1 MTNRGFGPTAL
12 GVFMSRRWKAIGVLA
27 VAAVVAAIAVAA
39 AAAHSGAS
47 HASTLNIMG
56 FGTNGDDVAMNRFHI
71 AQKAIAPVQ
80 VSAPNGGFNEQQFLA
95 DLASKQVPDLV
106 YWDRA
111 FVGTYAAK
119 GALMPLTSCI
129 RSQHINLSQYRQA
142 AIGPV
147 TYKGV
152 VYGIPEFFD
161 VRTIIVDTKVADQ
174 SGVTGK
180 MLNTKNLATLKQA
193 ALKMYKHNGSQVT
206 RIGFDPKLPEF
217 FPLWAKAFG
226 VDILSKDGLHPHLND
241 PRAIAALTYA
251 NSLIQ
256 AQGGYN
262 AFLAFRNTW
271 DFFGSDN
278 QVDKNQVGA
287 WPMEE
292 WYYNVLASASPN
304 VSVAAIPFRNHIGGI
319 INYSTGSAWSIPKGS
334 KNYAAACKWMKA
346 MTATKTWVTVANIR
360 KAKYA
365 QKHQFWTGLFTAN
378 AKADAIINKPTAGEP
393 RQWSSI
399 INTVEHAEKYSF
411 ALPASPAS
419 AQFNTAWTNA
429 VNRVL
434 QGQQSPKQALDQ
446 AQKEAVQAIKAA
458 AKK

>member
-1 MTNRGFGPTAL
+1 
-12 GVFMSRRWKAIGVLA
+12 MSRRWKGVGSL
-27 VAAVVAAIAVAA
+27 VAAVALLLAAVAGSA
-39 AAAHSGAS
+39 AGAHKSGA
-47 HASTLNIMG
+47 ASGTLNIMG

-71 AQKAIAPVQ
+71 AQQAVAPVK
-80 VSAPNGGFNEQQFLA
+80 VNAPNGGFNEQQFLT
-95 DLASKQVPDLV
+95 DIASKQVPDLV
-106 YWDRA
+106 YWDRSY
-111 FVGTYAAK
+111 VGTYAAK
-119 GALMPLTSCI
+119 GALLPLTNCI
-129 RSQHINLSQYRQA
+129 SNQHIDMSQYRQA
-142 AIGPV
+142 ALGPV

-161 VRTIIVDTKVADQ
+161 VRTIIVDTNVADD

-180 MLNTKNLATLKQA
+180 MLNTQNTATLKAA

-217 FPLWAKAFG
+217 FPLWAKVFG
-226 VDILSKDGLHPHLND
+226 VDILGKDGVTPHLND

-271 DFFGSDN
+271 DFFGGDN

-292 WYYNVLASASPN
+292 WYYNVLASASPT
-304 VSVAAIPFRNHIGGI
+304 VHVAAIPVRNHIGGI
-319 INYSTGSAWSIPKGS
+319 INYSTGSAWSIPKGA
-334 KNYAAACKWMKA
+334 KNAAAACKWMKA

-365 QKHQFWTGLFTAN
+365 QNHQFWTGLFTAN
-378 AKADAIINKPTAGEP
+378 ANADAIINKPTAGEP
-393 RQWSSI
+393 KQWSSI
-399 INTVEHAEKYSF
+399 LNTVEHAEKYSF
-411 ALPASPAS
+411 AIPASPAS
-419 AQFNTAWTNA
+419 AQFQTAWTNA

-434 QGQQSPKQALDQ
+434 QGQQTPKQALDQ
-446 AQKEAVQAIKAA
+446 AQAEAVAAIKAA
-458 AKK
+458 TKK

>member
-1 MTNRGFGPTAL
+1 
-12 GVFMSRRWKAIGVLA
+12 MSRRWKGVGVLA
-27 VAAVVAAIAVAA
+27 AAVALLAVVAGTA
-39 AAAHSGAS
+39 SGAHRS
-47 HASTLNIMG
+47 GAASGTLNIDG
-56 FGTNGDDVAMNRFHI
+56 FGTNGDDVAMTRYHI
-71 AQKAIAPVQ
+71 AQKAVAPVT
-80 VSAPNGGFNEQQFLA
+80 VNAPNGGFNEQQFLA
-95 DLASKQVPDLV
+95 DLASKQVPDLL
-106 YWDRA
+106 YWDRS

-129 RSQHINLSQYRQA
+129 KSQNIDLSQYRKA
-142 AIGPV
+142 ALAPV

-161 VRTIIVDTKVADQ
+161 VRTIIVDTNVADQ

-180 MLNTKNLATLKQA
+180 MLNTQNTATLKAA
-193 ALKMYKHNGSQVT
+193 ALKMYKHNGGQVT

-241 PRAIAALTYA
+241 PRAISALTYA

-271 DFFGSDN
+271 DFFGGDN
-278 QVDKNQVGA
+278 QVAKNQIGA

-292 WYYNVLASASPN
+292 WYYNVLASSSPSVHVAS
-304 VSVAAIPFRNHIGGI
+304 IPFRNRIGGI
-319 INYSTGSAWSIPKGS
+319 INYTTGSAWSIPKGS
-334 KNYAAACKWMKA
+334 KNPTAACKWMKA
-346 MTATKTWVTVANIR
+346 MTSVSTWLAAANNR
-360 KAKYA
+360 KATYA
-365 QKHQFWTGLFTAN
+365 KKGQFWTGLYTAN
-378 AKADAIINKPTAGEP
+378 AKADAKINTPTAGEP
-393 RQWSSI
+393 KQWASI
-399 INTVEHAEKYSF
+399 INTVERAERYSF
-411 ALPASPAS
+411 SLPASPAS

-434 QGQQSPKQALDQ
+434 QGQQTPKQALDQ
-446 AQKEAVQAIKAA
+446 AQKEAVAAIKAA
-458 AKK
+458 TK

>member
-1 MTNRGFGPTAL
+1 MKG
-12 GVFMSRRWKAIGVLA
+12 RWKAFGALA
-27 VAAVVAAIAVAA
+27 VAAAVVAVVAGTA
-39 AAAHSGAS
+39 AGAHKGVSGRTAGG
-47 HASTLNIMG
+47 TLNIMG
-56 FGTNGDDVAMNRFHI
+56 FGTNGDDIAKNRT
-71 AQKAIAPVQ
+71 AIAEKAVAPVK
-80 VSAPNGGFNEQQFLA
+80 VNLPNGGFNEQQFLA

-106 YWDRA
+106 YWDRSY
-111 FVGTYAAK
+111 VGTYAAK

-129 RSQHINLSQYRQA
+129 KSQHIDLSQYRQA
-142 AIGPV
+142 ALAPV

-161 VRTIIVDTKVADQ
+161 VRTIIVDTNVADQ

-180 MLNTKNLATLKQA
+180 MLNTQHLATLKQA
-193 ALKMYKHNGSQVT
+193 ALKMYKHNGGQVT

-262 AFLAFRNTW
+262 AFLSFRNTW

-278 QVDKNQVGA
+278 QVAKNQIGA

-292 WYYNVLASASPN
+292 WYYNVLASSSPN
-304 VSVAAIPFRNHIGGI
+304 VHVAAIPFRNHIGGI
-319 INYSTGSAWSIPKGS
+319 INYSTGSAWSIPKGAA
-334 KNYAAACKWMKA
+334 NPTAACKWMKA

-360 KAKYA
+360 KANYA
-365 QKHQFWTGLFTAN
+365 KNHQYWTGLFTAN
-378 AKADAIINKPTAGEP
+378 AKADALINQPTAGEP

-411 ALPASPAS
+411 AIPASPAS
-419 AQFNTAWTNA
+419 AQFTTAWTNA

-434 QGQQSPKQALDQ
+434 QGQQTPKQALDQ
-446 AQKEAVQAIKAA
+446 AQKEAVAAIKAA
-458 AKK
+458 TK